1 MDTEMDTCI
10 TVWHWPTHER
20 WYDEGIRHSLDL
32 IREAGFTHINWN
44 PDSGSSY
51 MLADA
56 EIEFTRRIVA
66 EAGLKTHSV
75 HASNGVN
82 SVSELA
88 HAGPAPFAQE
98 TRKNILSHHDWQR
111 QSGVELLKKRIDLAA
126 ALGAPNVVLHVDITD
141 DTFRSDEN
149 ENLFFE
155 PLFRSFDDVEAYCVG
170 RKVQIA
176 VETLVKANA
185 ENYLKLYA
193 RLFSRYSSDF
203 VGVCYDS
210 GHWELIEPGKLSVLE
225 HHGDRLIATHI
236 HDNFG
241 AKDDHLLPFDGRLD
255 WDAITKAIAA
265 TGYRTPLNFETPLD
279 RYVLSDTSYYQ
290 RAHAIALR
298 LEEMVASARDRAAN

>member
-1 MDTEMDTCI
+1 MDTCM
-10 TVWHWPTHER
+10 TVWHWPKHER

-32 IREAGFTHINWN
+32 IHEAGFTHINWN

-82 SVSELA
+82 PVSELA
-88 HAGPAPFAQE
+88 HAGPVPFARE
-98 TRKNILSHHDWQR
+98 TRKNILSRHEWQR
-111 QSGVELLKKRIDLAA
+111 QSGVELLKNRVDLAA
-126 ALGAPNVVLHVDITD
+126 TLSAPNVVLHVDIAD
-141 DTFRSDEN
+141 DTFRSSET
-149 ENLFFE
+149 EQAFFE
-155 PLFRSFDDVEAYCVG
+155 PLFRSFDEVEAYCIE

-176 VETLVKANA
+176 VETLVKASA
-185 ENYLKLYA
+185 ENYLKLYG
-193 RLFSRYSSDF
+193 RLFERYGSEF
-203 VGVCYDS
+203 MGLCYDS

-225 HHGDRLIATHI
+225 HYGNRLIATHI

-241 AKDDHLLPFDGRLD
+241 AKDDHLLPFDGRLG

-265 TGYRTPLNFETPLD
+265 TEYATPLNLETPMD
-279 RYVLSDTSYYQ
+279 RYVLAEASYYQ
-290 RAHAIALR
+290 RAYPIALR
-298 LEEMVASARDRAAN
+298 LEEMIASERDRAAN